1 MGAPPF
7 FVRRTCDGRRQL
19 GSAGRIM
26 ACHAHAHRSY
36 DVPGPGRGSLRG
48 RSRLRRRWQRSAATG
63 RRLRLRG
70 QHRLHRDRTG
80 LSHVQGWILWPGG
93 LPEQRGLPVGLG
105 LRGAHRWPELL
116 LPHLHRQVPV
126 QSSSLGGRRSEL
138 LVERDLR
145 GRGVESEGM
154 CSAFCLNSAVTS
166 DDATRSAGR
175 REIVPSRRRRR

>member
-1 MGAPPF
+1 MGCASL

-26 ACHAHAHRSY
+26 ACHAHAYGSC
-36 DVPGPGRGSLRG
+36 DVPRAARRSLRAPAQ
-48 RSRLRRRWQRSAATG
+48 LRRRRQRSAATG
-63 RRLRLRG
+63 RRLCLRG

-116 LPHLHRQVPV
+116 LSHLHRQVPV
-126 QSSSLGGRRSEL
+126 QSSSLGGRRSQL
-138 LVERDLR
+138 FVERDLR
-145 GRGVESEGM
+145 RRRVDPEGM
-154 CSAFCLNSAVTS
+154 CSAFCLNQ
-166 DDATRSAGR
+166 D
-175 REIVPSRRRRR
+175 PSRLTMQLGQRAGER